1 MTVVLPVQ
9 GGIDGVGGEE
19 HKKPKGKDL
28 VKTLRTDISSSDKH
42 GYRCTSRCSISQ
54 VKRVFSSSHLCLRV
68 TGNYMDEYLSVYA
81 E

>member
-1 MTVVLPVQ
+1 MVLQVQ

-54 VKRVFSSSHLCLRV
+54 VKRVF
-68 TGNYMDEYLSVYA
+68 
-81 E
+81 